1 MLALNHNALPTATVI
16 PSFLPPPTSL
26 FSNLE
31 QNAIENLS
39 YVLDRKV
46 VEKVK
51 RKERKKEKRIVRTF
65 LVRHRDNERGGG
77 WGVKEE
83 EGGRSEN

>member
-1 MLALNHNALPTATVI
+1 M
-16 PSFLPPPTSL
+16 
-26 FSNLE
+26 
-31 QNAIENLS
+31 
-39 YVLDRKV
+39 LDRKV

-77 WGVKEE
+77 WGVKGRGRAVGKL
-83 EGGRSEN
+83 GGSECVGERELNAGGL

>member
-31 QNAIENLS
+31 GNAIENLS

-51 RKERKKEKRIVRTF
+51 RKERIVRTF